1 MVVLRE
7 MRRRA
12 RFLVG
17 PVLGLA
23 ATAYFA
29 YNLVEGDRGLRAW
42 VRLNHQVRV
51 AEGNLAAVDAER
63 QALDRRVG
71 DMQPNHV
78 DPDLLDEEVRRTL
91 DLVSPNEIV
100 IPQQPANPH

>member
-7 MRRRA
+7 LRRQA

-17 PVLGLA
+17 PMLGLA
-23 ATAYFA
+23 ATIYCA

-42 VRLNHQVRV
+42 VRLNHELRV
-51 AEGNLAAVDAER
+51 AESNLAAVDAQR
-63 QALDRRVG
+63 QALDHRVEE
-71 DMQPNHV
+71 MQPDHV

-100 IPQQPANPH
+100 IPAPADKR